1 MTKAPIPTEKLKKK
15 SKWQHKN
22 ATKNFYY
29 ITIADRLRTMSFRE
43 VTQLMWLTRMMGSQ
57 PSHKTRKLC
66 NQKDTHLKIYK

>member
-43 VTQLMWLTRMMGSQ
+43 
-57 PSHKTRKLC
+57 SHPIDVVNSDDGFPTFPQNAKAV
-66 NQKDTHLKIYK
+66 